1 MLVKH
6 PNPYYQMESMKICV
20 DEDTCPKP
28 VKENLFR
35 IEDKT
40 EIILTLIA
48 LIALRAVSRARKLM
62 TAVRSS

>member
-1 MLVKH
+1 
-6 PNPYYQMESMKICV
+6 MEFLKICV
-20 DEDTCPKP
+20 DQDTCPKP

>member
-1 MLVKH
+1 
-6 PNPYYQMESMKICV
+6 MESMMKCV
-20 DEDTCPKP
+20 DEDTCPKL

-40 EIILTLIA
+40 EIILSLIALIA

-62 TAVRSS
+62 TAVGSS